1 MRQQQRTSP
10 ASRTAGTQTAA
21 VSDDVTFTGNLGT
34 FTTTVANTKTLTAA
48 ASVVNGKT
56 INGDGNVAVT
66 ALDATAAANLSSIT
80 NTGTRTAAVSDDV
93 TFTGNLGTFTTTVA
107 NTKTLTAAASV
118 VNGKTI
124 NGDGNVA
131 VTALDA
137 TAAANL
143 STITNSGTQT
153 AAVSDDVTF
162 TGNLGTFTTT
172 VANTKTLT
180 AAASVV
186 NGKTINGDGNVAG
199 YST

>member
-1 MRQQQRTSP
+1 M
-10 ASRTAGTQTAA
+10 
-21 VSDDVTFTGNLGT
+21 TFTGNLGT

-48 ASVVNGKT
+48 ASVVNARPA
-56 INGDGNVAVT
+56 NGDGNVAVT

-162 TGNLGTFTTT
+162 TGNGYLHNDCCEYED
-172 VANTKTLT
+172 A
-180 AAASVV
+180 
-186 NGKTINGDGNVAG
+186 DGCG
-199 YST
+199 ICCEW

>member
-1 MRQQQRTSP
+1 MC
-10 ASRTAGTQTAA
+10 
-21 VSDDVTFTGNLGT
+21 
-34 FTTTVANTKTLTAA
+34 
-48 ASVVNGKT
+48 GKT

-66 ALDATAAANLSSIT
+66 ALDATAAANLSIIT
-80 NTGTRTAAVSDDV
+80 NKARTAAVSDDV

-162 TGNLGTFTTT
+162 TGNLGTFTSDCCEYED
-172 VANTKTLT
+172 A
-180 AAASVV
+180 
-186 NGKTINGDGNVAG
+186 DGG
-199 YST
+199 SICCEW

>member
-1 MRQQQRTSP
+1 MRQQQRTPLSITN
-10 ASRTAGTQTAA
+10 SGTQTAA

-80 NTGTRTAAVSDDV
+80 NSGTQTAAVSDDV

-137 TAAANL
+137 TAAANP

-162 TGNLGTFTTT
+162 TGNLWYLHNDCCEYED
-172 VANTKTLT
+172 A
-180 AAASVV
+180 
-186 NGKTINGDGNVAG
+186 DGG
-199 YST
+199 SICCEW

>member
-1 MRQQQRTSP
+1 MVMLP
-10 ASRTAGTQTAA
+10 
-21 VSDDVTFTGNLGT
+21 
-34 FTTTVANTKTLTAA
+34 
-48 ASVVNGKT
+48 
-56 INGDGNVAVT
+56 VT

-137 TAAANL
+137 TAAAEPL
-143 STITNSGTQT
+143 QHHEHRYPYSSG
-153 AAVSDDVTF
+153 
-162 TGNLGTFTTT
+162 
-172 VANTKTLT
+172 
-180 AAASVV
+180 
-186 NGKTINGDGNVAG
+186 I
-199 YST
+199 